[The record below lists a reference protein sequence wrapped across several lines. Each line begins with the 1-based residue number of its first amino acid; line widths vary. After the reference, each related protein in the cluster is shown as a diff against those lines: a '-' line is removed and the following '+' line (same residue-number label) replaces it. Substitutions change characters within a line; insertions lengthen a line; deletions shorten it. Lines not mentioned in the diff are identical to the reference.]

1 MGKLRRWRK
10 IGSDLKLE
18 AYTLYLAAKDSRTPW
33 YAKAVVASVVGY
45 ALSPIDL
52 VPDFIP
58 ILGYLDDL
66 LIISLGIAL
75 AVRLIPRDVLDDC
88 RRQAPLTIQ
97 SAVRAAAIAAGVIV
111 LLWVVFAVCVIL
123 ILRRIL

>member
-1 MGKLRRWRK
+1 MSKLRRWRK

-33 YAKAVVASVVGY
+33 YAKALVVSVVGY

-66 LIISLGIAL
+66 IIISLGIGL

-88 RRQAPLTIQ
+88 RRHAPATMDI
-97 SAVRAAAIAAGVIV
+97 AVRAAAIAAGVIV
-111 LLWVVFAVCVIL
+111 LLWVVLALAVIL
-123 ILRRIL
+123 ILKRLL